1 MELYYYTTTETMR
14 YIITNG
20 NIYATNV
27 GYLNDSDEYIN
38 GLREIRSLLDT
49 AGKFGFGELE
59 NAAKNLV
66 THDAYQKIKAQ
77 ATDIYS
83 ISFSRAS
90 DLLSQWHMYAKE
102 SGVQIKMIFQ
112 ESREYKY
119 FSQPDSKEKSETN
132 REQKVLKINDL
143 YYLTKIGMP
152 SDEYR
157 ETGIKVLHEFES
169 LLTSDE
175 EMVSAWKMLAPFIK
189 NYGFR
194 QEQEMR
200 IIFLASEHQLTVG
213 YRNDRNA
220 LKPYLDIETVEG
232 WPVCEIMVGPGRN
245 QNQVFQ
251 SICHF
256 LEHTSLKIKK
266 LSDMELVR
274 SYFDRLKESFLPES
288 KIEEC
293 KDQVLQITPA
303 MEKLGVKYSDRI
315 HEVLVS
321 YPFDEEESKLVGD
334 YIQNNY
340 FSDKGIIVTKSKWP
354 YEF

>member
-14 YIITNG
+14 YIITKG
-20 NIYATNV
+20 DIYATNV

-38 GLREIRSLLDT
+38 GLREIRSLLDV
-49 AGKFGFGELE
+49 AGEFGFNKLE
-59 NAAKNLV
+59 EDAKNLV
-66 THDAYQKIKAQ
+66 TEDAFRKIKAQ
-77 ATDIYS
+77 ASDIYS

-102 SGVQIKMIFQ
+102 SGVQIKMIFEDSQ
-112 ESREYKY
+112 KYKY
-119 FSQPDSKEKSETN
+119 FSQPEFKDKSATSREKKE
-132 REQKVLKINDL
+132 LKINDL

-157 ETGIKVLHEFES
+157 ETGKRVLNEFKS
-169 LLTSDE
+169 CFMDTK
-175 EMVSAWKMLAPFIK
+175 EMISAWKMLAPFIK

-200 IIFLASEHQLTVG
+200 IIFLASEHGLNIG
-213 YRNDRNA
+213 YRNDRNV
-220 LKPYLDIETVEG
+220 LKPYLDNETVEG

-256 LEHTSLKIKK
+256 LEHTSLKIKR
-266 LSDMELVR
+266 LSDKELVQ
-274 SYFDRLKESFLPES
+274 SYFDGMREYGLSET
-288 KIEEC
+288 KIKEC
-293 KDQVLQITPA
+293 KEQVLQITPTI
-303 MEKLGVKYSDRI
+303 EKLGVKYSDRI
-315 HEVLVS
+315 HEVLTTS
-321 YPFDEEESKLVGD
+321 FKEKERNLADG

>member
-14 YIITNG
+14 DIITTG

-38 GLREIRSLLDT
+38 GLREIRSLLDA
-49 AGKFGFGELE
+49 AGEFGFSKLE
-59 NAAKNLV
+59 SDAKNLA
-66 THDAYQKIKAQ
+66 TQAAYQKIKAQ
-77 ATDIYS
+77 ASDIYS

-102 SGVQIKMIFQ
+102 SGVQIKMRFDDS
-112 ESREYKY
+112 EEYKY
-119 FSQPDSKEKSETN
+119 FSQSKPNKESETK
-132 REQKVLKINDL
+132 REEKILKTNEL

-157 ETGIKVLHEFES
+157 ETGKKVLKEFES
-169 LLTSDE
+169 LFTDDA
-175 EMVSAWKMLAPFIK
+175 EMISAWKMLAPFIK

-194 QEQEMR
+194 QEQEVR
-200 IIFLASEHQLTVG
+200 IIFLASKHQLPVG
-213 YRNDRNA
+213 YRNDRGV
-220 LKPYLDIETVEG
+220 LKPYLDIEAVEG

-256 LEHTSLKIKK
+256 LEHTSLKIKR
-266 LSDMELVR
+266 LSDAELVK
-274 SYFDRLKESFLPES
+274 SYFDGMEEYCLPEG
-288 KIEEC
+288 KIKEC
-293 KDQVLQITPA
+293 MDQVLQITPA

-315 HEVLVS
+315 YEVLVS
-321 YPFDEEESKLVGD
+321 YPFDEEERTLVGD